1 METMKAVIYED
12 VGKFS
17 VKQVPVPKVEK
28 GTDLLLRVDACSICG
43 TDVHILSTPPGV
55 DAKKGIVL
63 GHEMVGTII
72 DKGSD
77 VKGYNIG
84 DRVVIDNNVPCGHC
98 EECQTGHYN
107 TCLNMNGKGVDDDGV
122 LIAPKF
128 KSPIEAKSYMSQL
141 EFFTGSRMHAT
152 IGSLSAGVVTVPI
165 AYSRKFSGVFGSL
178 DYPFTLDAY
187 ALDTDGLVSQLFDYY
202 DQQFETMRVAMV
214 HARKKALD
222 RNEEYIRYLQEMLT
236 DA

>member
-107 TCLNMNGKGVDDDGV
+107 TCLNMNGRV
-122 LIAPKF
+122 LMMMV
-128 KSPIEAKSYMSQL
+128 YLHNTVYSQQ
-141 EFFTGSRMHAT
+141 A
-152 IGSLSAGVVTVPI
+152 VPQ
-165 AYSRKFSGVFGSL
+165 K
-178 DYPFTLDAY
+178 
-187 ALDTDGLVSQLFDYY
+187 
-202 DQQFETMRVAMV
+202 
-214 HARKKALD
+214 
-222 RNEEYIRYLQEMLT
+222 YLNHYLMI
-236 DA
+236 

>member
-1 METMKAVIYED
+1 METMKAIIYED

-28 GTDLLLRVDACSICG
+28 STDLLLRVDACSICG

-55 DAKKGIVL
+55 DAKKGIIL

-72 DKGSD
+72 DKGPD
-77 VKGYNIG
+77 VKGYDIG

-122 LIAPKF
+122 FAQYCVFPASCATKVPVSLPDDLAVFCEPVNCCMGGIKKIWNNA
-128 KSPIEAKSYMSQL
+128 SW
-141 EFFTGSRMHAT
+141 TNSRCIRWWT
-152 IGSLSAGVVTVPI
+152 
-165 AYSRKFSGVFGSL
+165 YW
-178 DYPFTLDAY
+178 TLLY
-187 ALDTDGLVSQLFDYY
+187 EIIT
-202 DQQFETMRVAMV
+202 T
-214 HARKKALD
+214 
-222 RNEEYIRYLQEMLT
+222 
-236 DA
+236 